1 MGATALR
8 PGGEDLSMSWKP
20 APTKVDKMARHVCKP
35 LWLLLGFFG
44 SIALLVVG
52 AFLIYG
58 FGAGYFYRLH
68 LWLPTPL
75 NFALT
80 PVLLAGLIWAVVR
93 FFLGSLRRARTA
105 EVTYTPEVP
114 PNAHTRA

>member
-1 MGATALR
+1 MTLR
-8 PGGEDLSMSWKP
+8 PGGEELSMSWNPGP
-20 APTKVDKMARHVCKP
+20 AKVDETRRHVSKA
-35 LWLLLGFFG
+35 LWLLFGFFG

-52 AFLIYG
+52 AVLIYG

-68 LWLPTPL
+68 LWVPTPL

-93 FFLGSLRRARTA
+93 FFLCSLRRARS
-105 EVTYTPEVP
+105 V
-114 PNAHTRA
+114 